1 MLNLPTIRRH
11 AAILALGLLFAGPLL
26 AALDDAS
33 QAQLQVLQSTPGTA
47 GELIYQGA
55 THAQERPAA
64 APLFRYERRVQ
75 VLADGLLA
83 SHLTRD
89 PAGRLIIVEA
99 AQVSPDYALQGFTVI
114 NQQNDFS
121 GSVQVS
127 ADGHHVQ
134 YRLFD
139 RGRWSGAEEQVDAAL
154 LSGPSLHGFILKHW
168 DALLAGQ
175 ELAVRFIV
183 LREKQTYGFTL
194 RHDGSDAGQARFS
207 LAPSS
212 FWVGLVLAPLRVT
225 FNVADRSLLHYEG
238 RVPPQQWVDGQLEDL
253 DARVDYTNV
262 AARYR

>member
-1 MLNLPTIRRH
+1 MPNLSITRCH

-33 QAQLQVLQSTPGTA
+33 QAQLQALQSTPGTA

-55 THAQERPAA
+55 TYAQEQPAEQ
-64 APLFRYERRVQ
+64 PLFRYERRVQ
-75 VLADGLLA
+75 ALAGGLLA

-99 AQVSPDYALQGFTVI
+99 AQVSADYALQGFTVI

-127 ADGHHVQ
+127 ADGRHLQ
-134 YRLFD
+134 YRVFAQ
-139 RGRWSGAEEQVDAAL
+139 GQWSSAEEQVDAAL

-175 ELAVRFIV
+175 ALAVRFIV

-194 RHDGSDAGQARFS
+194 RHDGSVAGQARFS
-207 LAPSS
+207 LTPSS

-225 FNVADRSLLHYEG
+225 FNAADRRLLRYEG
-238 RVPPQQWVDGQLEDL
+238 RVPPQQWHAGQLEDL
-253 DARVDYTNV
+253 DARVEYTNV